1 MKTEKDNTLDFSSFE
16 IVKKESFDTSDRI
29 MLAFDTG
36 KAGSMRISRA
46 ARDALGNPA
55 YGQML
60 VNPKTRQM
68 LLMGTNSRMANC
80 FTIHS
85 PSNRSED
92 KPIPCEGLLNRLS
105 DLMGWK
111 EGYTYKIPGNLMPV
125 RPVMDEPTL
134 LFDLNNT
141 VMCENTNPKGAKK
154 HERHGCPP
162 EWSEQFGLEG
172 RSAELLQGE
181 HYAVV

>member
-1 MKTEKDNTLDFSSFE
+1 MNTEKDNIIDTSAYE
-16 IVKKESFDTSDRI
+16 TVKKESFSTSDEI
-29 MLAFDTG
+29 MLAFDFS

-85 PSNRSED
+85 PANRSED

-111 EGYTYKIPGNLMPV
+111 EGYMYKVPGDLVPV
-125 RPVMDEPTL
+125 RLVMDEPTL
-134 LFDLNNT
+134 LFDLNKT
-141 VMCENTNPKGAKK
+141 VMYENRNPKGAKQ